1 MDEIKIK
8 AEQLANDMAAAK
20 AEAASAKAEAAA
32 LKAEVEQKGA
42 DLEAAKTSIDNLDAS
57 VKEQAKTI
65 EMLRVE
71 LSERPTTFRKE
82 FRKAF
87 DAVKDDI
94 VKLVNEKKD
103 KFEISLEL
111 KSVTPVTA
119 SGITGSDYVSVQAD
133 PTVHGAP
140 HSNVFIMA
148 FGLRP
153 RTALKLGWIEATATN
168 NADYVSELAQNT
180 NESTIAFAEKTRAYG
195 KIATF
200 MAISTEVEDWLEQIY
215 NYCVNEGVRLIEDK
229 LDAEI
234 AGGAGSD
241 ATYPYKIYGI
251 KGAATAF
258 SALAAGAV
266 TAANVADVILDAADQ
281 VAKNGFTPNV
291 AFLTWADYRKLRNLK
306 DSTGNYLFDQ
316 VNGILGGLRVYPTAH
331 LSAGEVIVADSTC
344 VEIYAG
350 NSYELEFD
358 RNAAYDGYNVYFRKA
373 AQVKI
378 PAAKAK
384 GVIYVASV
392 TTAIAALTPSS

>member
-65 EMLRVE
+65 ELLRVE
-71 LSERPTTFRKE
+71 LSEKPTTFRKE

-87 DAVKDDI
+87 DAVKGDI
-94 VKLVNEKKD
+94 EKLVNEKKD
-103 KFEISLEL
+103 KFAISLEL
-111 KSVTPVTA
+111 KSVTA

-266 TAANVADVILDAADQ
+266 ASANIADVILDSADQ
-281 VAKNGFTPNV
+281 VRKGGFNPNV
-291 AFLTWADYRKLRNLK
+291 AFVTWADYRTLRNLK
-306 DSTGNYLFDQ
+306 DANGNYLFDQ

-344 VEIYAG
+344 VEVYAG

>member
-82 FRKAF
+82 FRRAF

-94 VKLVNEKKD
+94 VKLVAEKKD
-103 KFEISLEL
+103 KFEITLEL
-111 KSVTPVTA
+111 KSVSPVTA

-195 KIATF
+195 KIATLS
-200 MAISTEVEDWLEQIY
+200 STQ
-215 NYCVNEGVRLIEDK
+215 R
-229 LDAEI
+229 
-234 AGGAGSD
+234 S
-241 ATYPYKIYGI
+241 
-251 KGAATAF
+251 
-258 SALAAGAV
+258 
-266 TAANVADVILDAADQ
+266 Q
-281 VAKNGFTPNV
+281 
-291 AFLTWADYRKLRNLK
+291 
-306 DSTGNYLFDQ
+306 
-316 VNGILGGLRVYPTAH
+316 
-331 LSAGEVIVADSTC
+331 
-344 VEIYAG
+344 
-350 NSYELEFD
+350 
-358 RNAAYDGYNVYFRKA
+358 A
-373 AQVKI
+373 AQAPTLPTRTRSTASRAQLPPSPLSQQAQC
-378 PAAKAK
+378 PAPTSQTSSSTAPTRSQRT
-384 GVIYVASV
+384 ASPRTSPSSPGP
-392 TTAIAALTPSS
+392 TTANSATSRIPPATTSSTR

>member
-103 KFEISLEL
+103 KFEITLEL

-148 FGLRP
+148 FGIRP
-153 RTALKLGWIEATATN
+153 PSVKAKGDTVGGITGTKN
-168 NADYVSELAQNT
+168 NATSGTSKL
-180 NESTIAFAEKTRAYG
+180 ESFAEKTRAYG

-200 MAISTEVEDWLEQIY
+200 MAISTEVEDWLQQIY